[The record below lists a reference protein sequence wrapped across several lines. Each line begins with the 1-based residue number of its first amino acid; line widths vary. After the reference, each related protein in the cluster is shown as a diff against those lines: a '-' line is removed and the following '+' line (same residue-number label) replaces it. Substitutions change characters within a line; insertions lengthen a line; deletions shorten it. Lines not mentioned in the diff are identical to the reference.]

1 VLEPG
6 AALPAAVGPK
16 VPPVAE
22 AVEPA
27 AKLNDD
33 CSGCRTA
40 AGQGQGRQHLLAEE
54 VLEPRPAEE
63 EPRPA
68 EEPRAAGE
76 QRHATGWQG
85 RVRRDR
91 RHRQRRL
98 SQTRQAPS
106 RSASAERLR

>member
-1 VLEPG
+1 MLEPG

-16 VPPVAE
+16 VPPAADVEPAAE

-27 AKLNDD
+27 AELNDD

-54 VLEPRPAEE
+54 VL

-98 SQTRQAPS
+98 SQTRQAPP
-106 RSASAERLR
+106 RSVSAERLR

>member
-1 VLEPG
+1 MLEPG

-16 VPPVAE
+16 VPPA
-22 AVEPA
+22 ADVEPA
-27 AKLNDD
+27 AELNDD

-63 EPRPA
+63 PRA
-68 EEPRAAGE
+68 AGEQAAGE

-98 SQTRQAPS
+98 SQTRQAPP

>member
-1 VLEPG
+1 MLEPG

-16 VPPVAE
+16 VPPA
-22 AVEPA
+22 ADVEPA
-27 AKLNDD
+27 AELNDD
-33 CSGCRTA
+33 CSECRTA

-98 SQTRQAPS
+98 SQTRQAPP